1 MSILRK
7 SIVGE
12 EEEALIKRS
21 GGGQRERVQKPIL
34 QTVLISCLRLKCNCV
49 PRALGYKVPL
59 NVCSKYQRMYLPQRS
74 QL

>member
-1 MSILRK
+1 MSVLRE

-21 GGGQRERVQKPIL
+21 GGRQRGRVQKPIL

-49 PRALGYKVPL
+49 PQVLGYKVPL
-59 NVCSKYQRMYLPQRS
+59 KVCSKYQRMCLPQRS
-74 QL
+74 GL